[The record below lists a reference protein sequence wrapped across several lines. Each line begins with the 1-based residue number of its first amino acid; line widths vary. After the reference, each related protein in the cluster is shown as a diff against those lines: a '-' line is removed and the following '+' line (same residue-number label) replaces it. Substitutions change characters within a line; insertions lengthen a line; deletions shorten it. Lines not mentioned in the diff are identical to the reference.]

1 MCKVS
6 KEIIVSHCGYPR
18 FDLLMTPLKTFFV
31 FERTFEKKE
40 KDNEFIEMS
49 VSKIENFSKEER
61 GGGGLGWGGVGVRGT
76 KWRCVICRKIENE

>member
-1 MCKVS
+1 MVNLSGYELKTLVFSTTSRICKVS

-61 GGGGLGWGGVGVRGT
+61 GGGGVGWG
-76 KWRCVICRKIENE
+76 